1 MHIPKPL
8 LEKYNKPVP
17 RYTSYP
23 PANHFTSD
31 ISHARFIE
39 LVETSNQDEP
49 ANISFYV
56 HIPFCAQIC
65 LYCGCNSMRIQKEEL
80 IEQYIEAL
88 KKEITIVTAHID
100 KNRKIS
106 QIHYGGGTPNVIDVK
121 YLKELNTLLSEE
133 FQFIENPEIAIECH
147 PAHLDFAYVDALVD
161 AGFNRIS
168 MGVQDLDEK
177 VLSAV
182 HRLPSRLPMREL
194 VAYIR
199 EKYPKLGLNLD
210 FIYGLPGQTKESFL
224 ATIAEAIEI
233 RPDRL
238 VTFSYAHVPWVKK
251 YQLALE
257 KIGLPTAEDKMEM
270 FALSRKLLIQSGYVA
285 IGMDHYVL
293 P

>member
-1 MHIPKPL
+1 MSSNIMNHIYTSLMHIPKSL

-88 KKEITIVTAHID
+88 KKEITLVTAHID
-100 KNRKIS
+100 KSRKIS

-121 YLKELNTLLSEE
+121 YLKTLNTLLSEE
-133 FQFIENPEIAIECH
+133 FQFIEHPEIAIECH

-177 VLSAV
+177 VLAAV

-224 ATIAEAIEI
+224 ATITEAIEI

-251 YQLALE
+251 HQLALE
-257 KIGLPTAEDKMEM
+257 KI
-270 FALSRKLLIQSGYVA
+270 
-285 IGMDHYVL
+285 
-293 P
+293 